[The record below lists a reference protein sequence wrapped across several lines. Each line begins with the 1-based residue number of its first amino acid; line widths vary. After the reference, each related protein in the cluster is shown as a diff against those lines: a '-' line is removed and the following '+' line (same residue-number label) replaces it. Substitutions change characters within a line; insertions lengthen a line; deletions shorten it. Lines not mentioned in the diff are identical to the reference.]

1 MRMILVG
8 MVMLFAAAADAHNA
22 PSGFAYTRYCCN
34 GDGTSGD
41 CQRIPSK
48 TVRPRAGG
56 YEVTLLPGDHRLATR
71 KHVFLIPQSQALESP
86 DGAYHL
92 CLFPSENRV
101 RCFLAPPM
109 SF

>member
-1 MRMILVG
+1 MEGNSVPQSALYAAQLNNCTFEREDAMRMILVG

-48 TVRPRAGG
+48 LFVPAR
-56 YEVTLLPGDHRLATR
+56 GDI
-71 KHVFLIPQSQALESP
+71 K
-86 DGAYHL
+86 
-92 CLFPSENRV
+92 
-101 RCFLAPPM
+101 
-109 SF
+109 